1 MCFLHDMMLCA
12 TPLQPMSIM
21 LVLATYASKYICY
34 HTHIANIFMKINNV
48 LMEVYLKNIFYGFH

>member
-1 MCFLHDMMLCA
+1 MICA